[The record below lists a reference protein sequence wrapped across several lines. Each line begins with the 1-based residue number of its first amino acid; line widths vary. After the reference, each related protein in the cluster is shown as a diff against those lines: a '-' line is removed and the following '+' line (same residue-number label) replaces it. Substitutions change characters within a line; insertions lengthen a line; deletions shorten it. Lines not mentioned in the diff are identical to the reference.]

1 MTLTLAPNAL
11 RLLFRPTR
19 SIVRKLFVV
28 AAVVAQHRQRP
39 VQIVDDDVDVA
50 VVVEVAER
58 GAAADGRRG
67 QRRSEVFRDFRE
79 RAVTVVAVE
88 RACAG
93 DMSLPAPL
101 FSSCG

>member
-19 SIVRKLFVV
+19 SIDEEVVRV
-28 AAVVAQHRQRP
+28 AAVVAKHCQRP

-58 GAAADGRRG
+58 GAAADGRRA
-67 QRRSEVFRDFRE
+67 QRRSEIARR
-79 RAVTVVAVE
+79 
-88 RACAG
+88 
-93 DMSLPAPL
+93 LL
-101 FSSCG
+101 